1 MKKNLFPKD
10 IHNMS
15 LAELELLTYEIR
27 AFLLDTISK
36 TGGHLASNL
45 GIVELTVALHKVFDS
60 PNDKLI
66 WDVGHQSYVHKLLTG
81 RSPEFHTLRQ
91 FGGISGFPKVN
102 ESVYDTF
109 DMGHSSTSIS
119 LATGFAIARDLK
131 NENHQVVAVIGDGA
145 FTGGLVYEALN
156 NLGDSKSKAI
166 IVLNDNEMSIS
177 KNTGGISR
185 HLSRLRMSRTYLD
198 FKKQIKSKLV
208 HSPKLYSKVEHL
220 KDSIKYAIAN
230 GHGAFFEELG
240 FNYFGPVDGH
250 NVEDLVGIL
259 SLAKDMD
266 TPVVIHAITKKG
278 KGYKNAENN
287 PGKFHGI
294 EPFDV
299 TTGTPHPKEPFI
311 SYSQVFGETITKLA
325 RNDESVVAISAAMLD
340 STGLGK
346 FKEEFPK
353 RTFDVG
359 IAEAHAVTFAAGLAS
374 QGLKPFVAIYSS
386 FLQRAYDQIM
396 SDVCLSNLPV
406 VFAVD
411 RAGNVGSD
419 GETHHGIYDFSYL
432 AHVPNLTVLAPKDE
446 AELEKM
452 LEYAY
457 SLNSPCVVRYPKG
470 RVLDFSQ
477 SDLAVGDV
485 TKTVYTEGDNLK
497 IETGKSEL
505 ISTGSDVEIW
515 AIGSMVSIAVQAAE
529 IVRQKG
535 YSVGV
540 INARF
545 LKPLDEN
552 ALLDSINRTK
562 VIVTIEDN
570 VITGGFGSCVMD
582 FVQSINDK
590 TIGNFD
596 SNFSATPKSSD
607 VKILKLGWPEKF
619 IEHGSIDEL
628 FNKYGLDAEQVAER
642 ICEFIERKA

>member
-1 MKKNLFPKD
+1 MKKTLTPED
-10 IHNMS
+10 IHGMS
-15 LAELELLTYEIR
+15 LKELDLLTYEIR

-60 PNDKLI
+60 PTDKFI

-81 RSPEFHTLRQ
+81 RSSQLHTLRQ
-91 FGGISGFPKVN
+91 FGGLSGFPKVS
-102 ESVYDTF
+102 ESVHDSF
-109 DMGHSSTSIS
+109 NMGHSSTSIS

-131 NENHQVVAVIGDGA
+131 NENHHIVAVIGDGA

-156 NLGDSKSKAI
+156 NLGDSKAKVI
-166 IVLNDNEMSIS
+166 IVINDNEMSIS
-177 KNTGGISR
+177 QNTGGISK
-185 HLSRLRMSRTYLD
+185 HLGRLRMSRTYLD
-198 FKKQIKSKLV
+198 FKKQIKSKLA
-208 HSPKLYSKVEHL
+208 HSPKLYSKVGHL

-230 GHGAFFEELG
+230 GQGAFFEELG

-259 SLAKDMD
+259 SLAKEMD
-266 TPVVIHAITKKG
+266 SSVVIHVITKKG
-278 KGYKNAENN
+278 KGYKNAEAN

-299 TTGTPHPKEPFI
+299 TTGTPHPKGELV
-311 SYSQVFGETITKLA
+311 SYSQVFGETVTRLA
-325 RNDESVVAISAAMLD
+325 QNDERVVAISAAMIE
-340 STGLGK
+340 STGLSK
-346 FKEEFPK
+346 FKQTFPN

-446 AELEKM
+446 VELEKM
-452 LEYAY
+452 LKYAY
-457 SLNSPCVVRYPKG
+457 LQSSPCVVRYPKG
-470 RVLDFSQ
+470 RVGISAINTTLSTEMPQ
-477 SDLAVGDV
+477 S
-485 TKTVYTEGDNLK
+485 TNNT
-497 IETGKSEL
+497 IITGKSEL

-515 AIGSMVSIAVQAAE
+515 AIGSMVSIAEQAAE

-540 INARF
+540 TNARF
-545 LKPLDEN
+545 LKPLDES
-552 ALLDSINRTK
+552 ALLDSVNRTK
-562 VIVTIEDN
+562 AIVTLEDN
-570 VITGGFGSCVMD
+570 VTTGGFGSCVMD
-582 FVQSINDK
+582 FIQFTSNKTGGQS
-590 TIGNFD
+590 G
-596 SNFSATPKSSD
+596 ATEENTGIQ
-607 VKILKLGWPEKF
+607 VLKIGWPEKF
-619 IEHGSIDEL
+619 IEHGSTSEL
-628 FNKYGLDAEQVAER
+628 FHKYGLDAKSVAER
-642 ICEFIERKA
+642 ICEFVERKA